1 MLRGMPRTRRLR
13 HASITPG
20 GARST
25 RATIF
30 DVARVAGV
38 SHATVSRVVN
48 GRQNVRDETR
58 QRVEVA
64 MRDLGYV
71 AHVSARA
78 LASGRT
84 QVIGLLAQEVD
95 NAFFTS
101 VIGGV
106 DQQASAQGYDF
117 MLCTTHARREKEAE

>member
-1 MLRGMPRTRRLR
+1 MGAVVARHGSAYKCQPWAMIRGMPRPRRATRSC
-13 HASITPG
+13 APNG
-20 GARST
+20 

-58 QRVEVA
+58 ERVEVA

-78 LASGRT
+78 LASG
-84 QVIGLLAQEVD
+84 G
-95 NAFFTS
+95 
-101 VIGGV
+101 
-106 DQQASAQGYDF
+106 
-117 MLCTTHARREKEAE
+117 

>member
-1 MLRGMPRTRRLR
+1 MGAVVARHGSAYKCRLRGMLRSMPTPRRAR
-13 HASITPG
+13 HATASAAGSTRP
-20 GARST
+20 T

-58 QRVEVA
+58 ERVEVA
-64 MRDLGYV
+64 MRELGYV

-84 QVIGLLAQEVD
+84 QVIGLL
-95 NAFFTS
+95 
-101 VIGGV
+101 
-106 DQQASAQGYDF
+106 
-117 MLCTTHARREKEAE
+117 

>member
-1 MLRGMPRTRRLR
+1 
-13 HASITPG
+13 
-20 GARST
+20 
-25 RATIF
+25 F

-58 QRVEVA
+58 PRVEVA

-95 NAFFTS
+95 NAFFTA

-106 DQQASAQGYDF
+106 DQQGSAQRCCRGGRGGGGPAGA
-117 MLCTTHARREKEAE
+117 ARECAFWWCPTPPRGEKEGEYVPRLSRGMV